1 MKKILL
7 TFIMMGTLFLNAQE
21 VCQTRNLKTKL
32 QFHKAQVCLK
42 KAIRGS
48 ISIGNQYKRK
58 LEKEKRDIQRY
69 KNKRALC
76 RKYQIQNRDKSFS
89 KCKMKLN
96 RMQKKFINDEEAAR
110 FLQKQFVEFQQ
121 QIIDLKSKLN
131 LVEMDYNSRR

>member
-7 TFIMMGTLFLNAQE
+7 TFIIMGTLFLNAQGS
-21 VCQTRNLKTKL
+21 CRTKNLKTNS

-48 ISIGNQYKRK
+48 ISIANKYKQK
-58 LEKEKRDIQRY
+58 VKKEKRDIQKY

-76 RKYQIQNRDKSFS
+76 RKYQIQKKNKSFR
-89 KCKMKLN
+89 KCNIQLKRMK
-96 RMQKKFINDEEAAR
+96 RKFRDAEEEAR
-110 FLQKQFVEFQQ
+110 FLQKQFVKFRQ
-121 QIIDLKSKLN
+121 QIRDLKSKLY